1 MTYVRMLWDM
11 QGGRFDGQRWPGYL
25 KEIDVPDWEAADLI
39 SGGIAEPVEAPVL
52 NRGFDVLK
60 TADPDYESGL
70 KPADG
75 EEPAAISDYDIDDAG
90 PVLAAGDDDF
100 NDDFAD
106 SDEDSEAVEVTP
118 QVKRPYTSAN
128 RAAWDE
134 YAISKGAS
142 PSKLENMTKAQV
154 VSEYG
159 N

>member
-1 MTYVRMLWDM
+1 MTMTYVRMLWDM

-60 TADPDYESGL
+60 AADPDYESGL

-75 EEPAAISDYDIDDAG
+75 EEPTAISDYDIDNAG
-90 PVLAAGDDDF
+90 PVLVVGDDDF

-106 SDEDSEAVEVTP
+106 SDEDSEAGEVTP
-118 QVKRPYTSAN
+118 QVKRPTVVDN
-128 RAAWDE
+128 KAAWVE
-134 YAISKGAS
+134 YAVSKGADREKAS
-142 PSKLENMTKAQV
+142 AKTKAMLI
-154 VSEYG
+154 SDY
-159 N
+159 